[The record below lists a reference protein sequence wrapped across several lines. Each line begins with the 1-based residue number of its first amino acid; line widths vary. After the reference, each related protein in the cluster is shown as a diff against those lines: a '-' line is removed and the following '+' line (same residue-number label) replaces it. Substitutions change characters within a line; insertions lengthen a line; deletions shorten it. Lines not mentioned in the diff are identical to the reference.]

1 MLSLAQAMESRGASG
16 APLPAVFK
24 ALAERQAF
32 IRRSQ
37 VTLLVGP
44 ASAGKSLLAFNL
56 LVRMGVPALAALIDS
71 DSLEASSRFA
81 AVVTGEP
88 VWEVEQRIE
97 DYKNVLLDQLGHIR
111 VTFSTPEFADIKMQ
125 MAAYEQRYGDAPAA
139 LLVDNLGNM
148 TSGYD
153 NEWAILK
160 ALTLDL
166 TALAG
171 EEQCAV
177 IACAHTT
184 DLDNC
189 EPAQRSKILGKI
201 SQYPRLILSVG
212 YNPANGAYKIAVVKN
227 RSGKTDLNATRPI
240 TLYADPSRMLLTETP
255 PHPQTVLA
263 NRDQRPN
270 YIEMF
275 NDPDL
280 TQQAPKSFGGWRG

>member
-1 MLSLAQAMESRGASG
+1 MQGRGASG
-16 APLPAVFK
+16 APLPAVYK
-24 ALAERQAF
+24 ALADRQAF

-37 VTLLVGP
+37 LCLLVGP

-56 LVRMGVPALAALIDS
+56 LVGMKVPSLAALIDS
-71 DSLEASSRFA
+71 DPLEASSRFA

-88 VWEVEQRIE
+88 VFEIEQHIE
-97 DYKNVLLDQLGHIR
+97 DYRDMLFGPDLGHIR
-111 VTFSTPEFADIKMQ
+111 VTFSTPEFDDIKMQ
-125 MAAYEQRYGDAPAA
+125 MAAYEQRYGDTPAA

-148 TSGYD
+148 TSGFE
-153 NEWAILK
+153 NEWAMLK

-166 TALAG
+166 TTMAAKA
-171 EEQCAV
+171 QCAV

-184 DLDNC
+184 DLDSC

-212 YNPANGAYKIAVVKN
+212 YNPETGAYKIAVVKN

-240 TLYADPSRMLLTETP
+240 TFYADPSRMLLSETP

-263 NRDQRPN
+263 NRDLSPSAAAYRDKMQRV
-270 YIEMF
+270 EQV
-275 NDPDL
+275 
-280 TQQAPKSFGGWRG
+280 TQRTFGGSRV